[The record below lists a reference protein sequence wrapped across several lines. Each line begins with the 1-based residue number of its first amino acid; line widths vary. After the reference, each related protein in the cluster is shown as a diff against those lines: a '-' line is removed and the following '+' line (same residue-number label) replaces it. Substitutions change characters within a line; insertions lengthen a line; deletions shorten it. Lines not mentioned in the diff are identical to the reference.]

1 MLGIDGVS
9 GGRDRTRRGEGGR
22 GGAASEKEEEDTK
35 R

>member
-9 GGRDRTRRGEGGR
+9 GGRDRTRRG
-22 GGAASEKEEEDTK
+22 GAASEKEEEETK